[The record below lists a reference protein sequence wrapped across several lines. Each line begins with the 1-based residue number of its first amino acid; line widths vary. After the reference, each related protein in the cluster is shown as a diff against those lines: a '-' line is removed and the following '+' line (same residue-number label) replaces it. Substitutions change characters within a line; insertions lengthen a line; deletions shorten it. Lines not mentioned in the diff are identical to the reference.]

1 MSKQA
6 DALAPG
12 RRDTVREPFGGGRQM
27 KIIASALL
35 AVASV
40 MALPLSA
47 PADTN
52 VLKVT
57 HAVNFGTRP
66 VGSFTVKT
74 ATVTN
79 TRSQPIDLD
88 IDIVRDWDDF
98 STGLTG
104 TTCSFF
110 EPRLLASGESCVL
123 LVGFRPS
130 EDFTGL
136 KQDQILLVTATDPL
150 SGAVLD
156 SVRLT
161 FFGRAR

>member
-6 DALAPG
+6 DALPLG

-66 VGSFTVKT
+66 VGSFTIKT
-74 ATVTN
+74 ATVAN
-79 TRSQPIDLD
+79 TRSEPIALD

-98 STGLTG
+98 STALTG

-110 EPRLLASGESCVL
+110 EPQVLAPAKAVSC
-123 LVGFRPS
+123 S
-130 EDFTGL
+130 W
-136 KQDQILLVTATDPL
+136 
-150 SGAVLD
+150 D
-156 SVRLT
+156 S
-161 FFGRAR
+161 GRARIS

>member
-1 MSKQA
+1 
-6 DALAPG
+6 
-12 RRDTVREPFGGGRQM
+12 M
-27 KIIASALL
+27 KIIVSALL

-52 VLKVT
+52 VLKVSR
-57 HAVNFGTRP
+57 AVNFGTRP

-74 ATVTN
+74 TTVTN
-79 TRSQPIDLD
+79 TRTEPIDLD

-98 STGLTG
+98 LTGLTG

-110 EPRLLASGESCVL
+110 ELQVLAPGQSCVL

-130 EDFTGL
+130 EDFMGL
-136 KQDQILLVTATDPL
+136 RQDQILLVSATDPAT
-150 SGAVLD
+150 SAVLD
-156 SVRLT
+156 SVRLS

>member
-1 MSKQA
+1 
-6 DALAPG
+6 
-12 RRDTVREPFGGGRQM
+12 M

-110 EPRLLASGESCVL
+110 EPQLLSSGESCVL

-136 KQDQILLVTATDPL
+136 KQDQILLVTATDP
-150 SGAVLD
+150 STGAVLD

>member
-1 MSKQA
+1 
-6 DALAPG
+6 
-12 RRDTVREPFGGGRQM
+12 M

-40 MALPLSA
+40 TVLPLSA
-47 PADTN
+47 PAESN

-57 HAVNFGTRP
+57 HAVNFGTKP

-74 ATVTN
+74 GTVTN
-79 TRSQPIDLD
+79 TSSEPINLD
-88 IDIVRDWDDF
+88 IDIVKDWDDF

-110 EPRLLASGESCVL
+110 LPQLLIPGESCVL

-130 EDFTGL
+130 EGFVGL
-136 KQDQILLVTATDPL
+136 KQDQILLVTATDPAT
-150 SGAVLD
+150 GAVLD

>member
-1 MSKQA
+1 
-6 DALAPG
+6 
-12 RRDTVREPFGGGRQM
+12 VRV
-27 KIIASALL
+27 IASALL

-40 MALPLSA
+40 TVLPLSA
-47 PADTN
+47 PAESN

-57 HAVNFGTRP
+57 HAVNFGTKP

-79 TRSQPIDLD
+79 TSSEPIDLD

-110 EPRLLASGESCVL
+110 EPQLLAPGESCVL
-123 LVGFRPS
+123 LVGFWPS
-130 EDFTGL
+130 EDFVGL
-136 KQDQILLVTATDPL
+136 KQDQILLVTATDPATD
-150 SGAVLD
+150 AVLD

>member
-6 DALAPG
+6 DALPLG

-66 VGSFTVKT
+66 VGSFTIKT
-74 ATVTN
+74 ATVAN
-79 TRSQPIDLD
+79 TRSEPIALD

-98 STGLTG
+98 STALTG

-110 EPRLLASGESCVL
+110 EPQVLAPGESCVL

-130 EDFTGL
+130 EDFIGL
-136 KQDQILLVTATDPL
+136 KQDQILLVTATDPPT
-150 SGAVLD
+150 SAVLD

>member
-1 MSKQA
+1 M
-6 DALAPG
+6 
-12 RRDTVREPFGGGRQM
+12 RV
-27 KIIASALL
+27 IASALL

-40 MALPLSA
+40 TVLPLSA
-47 PADTN
+47 PAESN

-57 HAVNFGTRP
+57 HAVNFGTKP
-66 VGSFTVKT
+66 VGSFTVKA

-79 TRSQPIDLD
+79 TSSEPIDLD

-110 EPRLLASGESCVL
+110 EPQLLAPGESCVL
-123 LVGFRPS
+123 LVGFWPS
-130 EDFTGL
+130 EDFVGL
-136 KQDQILLVTATDPL
+136 KQDQILLVTATDPATD
-150 SGAVLD
+150 AVLD

>member
-1 MSKQA
+1 
-6 DALAPG
+6 
-12 RRDTVREPFGGGRQM
+12 M

-35 AVASV
+35 AMASV

-47 PADTN
+47 SADTH
-52 VLKVT
+52 VLKAT
-57 HAVNFGTRP
+57 HAVNFGTKP

-79 TRSQPIDLD
+79 TSSEPINLD
-88 IDIVRDWDDF
+88 IDLIRDWDDF
-98 STGLTG
+98 STGLAG

-110 EPRLLASGESCVL
+110 LPQLLAPGESCVL

-130 EDFTGL
+130 EVFVGL
-136 KQDQILLVTATDPL
+136 KQDQILLVTATDPTT
-150 SGAVLD
+150 GVVLD
-156 SVRLT
+156 SLRLT

>member
-1 MSKQA
+1 MSSRRT
-6 DALAPG
+6 LSPLG
-12 RRDTVREPFGGGRQM
+12 RRDTLREPFGGGRQM
-27 KIIASALL
+27 KMIASALL

-40 MALPLSA
+40 MALALSA

-57 HAVNFGTRP
+57 HAVNFGTKP

-79 TRSQPIDLD
+79 TRFEPIDLD

-110 EPRLLASGESCVL
+110 EPQVLAPGESCDL

-130 EDFTGL
+130 EDFIGL
-136 KQDQILLVTATDPL
+136 KQDQILLVTAKDPAT
-150 SGAVLD
+150 SAALD